1 MSKSIK
7 ELTLDLKDYREG
19 GTVFRRQAVR
29 GIIRHKDRYLVIH
42 GKYGDYKFPG
52 GGRKRNVIK
61 ITGKGIQDIFFCI
74 TKAVA

>member
-19 GTVFRRQAVR
+19 GTVFKRQAVR

-52 GGRKRNVIK
+52 GGRKRGRNRLQ
-61 ITGKGIQDIFFCI
+61 GRGGQCDGLHSC
-74 TKAVA
+74 A